1 MASVLHD
8 AVLVSLIDRP
18 LDAAQH
24 RVLDGAAEIAQ
35 EAADPDQVLVLG
47 FERLQQFSFSVS
59 RRFLDG
65 VMERRL
71 G

>member
-35 EAADPDQVLVLG
+35 EAADPD
-47 FERLQQFSFSVS
+47 
-59 RRFLDG
+59 
-65 VMERRL
+65 
-71 G
+71 